1 MIAKPLV
8 SVIVG
13 TKNSKKYLERT
24 LKSIKN
30 QTYKN
35 WELVLVDNYSTDNTL
50 RIAKKYIKKIFI
62 AGPERSIQ
70 YNLAASKAKGKYLYR
85 IDADFFVEP
94 KVLEE
99 AVEKCEKQKIDAI
112 AVHNTSDG
120 TLSFWARIRQ
130 LERDCYID
138 DDEIVAVRFF
148 KKSAFDKVGG
158 FDEQMYAGED
168 YDLHNRLVKA
178 GFKWGRIDAKEI
190 HLGEVVSIVD
200 FAKKSFSYGKN
211 SIYYVN
217 RHSKRA
223 WHQMTPIRAAFIRH
237 WRDMVSHP
245 ILVSGLIFMTLVKY
259 SFGGAGYIMS
269 KVGLVKPDEH

>member
-1 MIAKPLV
+1 MTANPLV

-13 TKNSKKYLERT
+13 TKNSKKYLDKSLR
-24 LKSIKN
+24 SIKN
-30 QTYKN
+30 QSYKN
-35 WELVLVDNYSTDNTL
+35 WELILVDNYSTDSTL
-50 RIAKKYIKKIFI
+50 KIAKNYTKKVFI

-94 KVLEE
+94 EVLAQ
-99 AVEKCEKQKIDAI
+99 AVGKCEKEKLDAI

-120 TLSFWARIRQ
+120 TLSFWAHVRQ

-138 DDEIVAVRFF
+138 DDSIVAVRFF
-148 KKSAFDKVGG
+148 KKSAFNKVGG
-158 FDEQMYAGED
+158 FDEKMYAGED
-168 YDLHNRLVKA
+168 YDLHNRLIKS
-178 GFKWGRIDAKEI
+178 GFKWGRIKAKEI
-190 HLGEVVSIVD
+190 HLGEVTSIWD

-223 WHQMTPIRAAFIRH
+223 WEQMTPIRGAFLRH
-237 WRDMVSHP
+237 WKDMLKQPV
-245 ILVSGLIFMTLVKY
+245 LVLGLIFMTLVKY
-259 SFGGAGYIMS
+259 SFGGLGFMLS
-269 KVGLVKPDEH
+269 KLKLVRPDEH